1 MGEWRREI
9 HRWNS
14 PSYDRERERGDR
26 KREIR
31 RKGGP
36 RCKVYAAEWV
46 EQMQVS
52 IWLFK
57 PWAVG

>member
-1 MGEWRREI
+1 MT
-9 HRWNS
+9 
-14 PSYDRERERGDR
+14 ERERGER